1 MSTDP
6 TQDDAKALAVQTEL
20 RVVTSAIETALGVRE
35 ITVEFA
41 SRRDTLTAAAYEFT
55 TPPET
60 DDAQE
65 TILTAQRAV
74 QKLRTELKKNGESL
88 KAPLNSARETII
100 DIVKRETA
108 TLEKAENHLAGLVNH
123 RQQKLAAARREAEEA
138 AARETKRIA
147 DEAAAAT
154 RAQEAAESARKA
166 AELAAQRAE
175 EAKGK
180 AKQKAAEDAAR
191 LAAEASRLE
200 DEAMEKGMAAE
211 AAPEPIVAPVSDLPM
226 ARTIIDF
233 ELRGRTPSEK
243 KISLILL
250 LNAHPEFFNVHLAE
264 TTPRG
269 FSLTLKIQDL
279 TDALCGKEPFKKLES
294 VPGIN
299 ITTRLSQL
307 R

>member
-1 MSTDP
+1 MITEP
-6 TQDDAKALAVQTEL
+6 TQDDAKAMAVQTEL

-41 SRRDTLTAAAYEFT
+41 TRRDSLTAAAYVFT
-55 TPPET
+55 TPPES
-60 DDAQE
+60 DDEQE
-65 TILTAQRAV
+65 LILTAQRSVA
-74 QKLRTELKKNGESL
+74 KLRTELKKSGDSL

-166 AELAAQRAE
+166 AELAAQQAE
-175 EAKGK
+175 AAKGK
-180 AKQKAAEDAAR
+180 AKEKAAAEAAR

-211 AAPEPIVAPVSDLPM
+211 AAPEPFVAPVSDLPM
-226 ARTIIDF
+226 ARELFDF
-233 ELRGRTPSEK
+233 ELTGRNDIEK
-243 KISLILL
+243 MRSFYDLL
-250 LNAHPEFFNVHLAE
+250 TAHRELFKLTYHD
-264 TTPRG
+264 TTPRS
-269 FSLTLKIQDL
+269 FSVSLKITDL
-279 TDALCGKEPFKKLES
+279 VERLNSKPPAPPILS
-294 VPGIN
+294 APGLT
-299 ITTRLSQL
+299 ITKRLSSL

>member
-1 MSTDP
+1 MSTEP
-6 TQDDAKALAVQTEL
+6 TQDDAKTLAVQTEL

-41 SRRDTLTAAAYEFT
+41 TRRDSLTAAAYVFT
-55 TPPET
+55 TPPES
-60 DDAQE
+60 DDEQE
-65 TILTAQRAV
+65 LILTAQRSVA
-74 QKLRTELKKNGESL
+74 KLRAELKKSGDSL

-175 EAKGK
+175 EANGK
-180 AKQKAAEDAAR
+180 AKANAEAEAAR

-211 AAPEPIVAPVSDLPM
+211 AAPEPFVAPVSYLPM

-233 ELRGRTPSEK
+233 ELKGRTPSEK
-243 KISLILL
+243 KASLIEL
-250 LNAHPEFFNVHLAE
+250 LNAHPLFWTAHISE

-279 TDALCGKEPFKKLES
+279 TDALAGKEPFKKLEY